1 VHAHCFPNSNKIRAS
16 VPDMLFLRD
25 APCEITNHRKHWPL
39 KGCCFGGSVSEG
51 PLPSALI
58 FVGSV
63 EIFDVHGMLVVC
75 ADSSGTRCYVKFEVG
90 RQHRQWSISESMCF
104 LLRNQP
110 KRFREHSP
118 CIHTDRNSTRRLH
131 CRILLWC
138 RRTFSRGRPKR
149 TAQRKAEIRVLRLPN
164 NP

>member
-1 VHAHCFPNSNKIRAS
+1 MRNHKSPEALATQGLVFRWLCFRRST
-16 VPDMLFLRD
+16 M
-25 APCEITNHRKHWPL
+25 
-39 KGCCFGGSVSEG
+39 
-51 PLPSALI
+51 SAVI
-58 FVGSV
+58 FIGFV

-104 LLRNQP
+104 LMRNQP
-110 KRFREHSP
+110 TRFREHSP

-149 TAQRKAEIRVLRLPN
+149 TAQRMAETRVLRLPS